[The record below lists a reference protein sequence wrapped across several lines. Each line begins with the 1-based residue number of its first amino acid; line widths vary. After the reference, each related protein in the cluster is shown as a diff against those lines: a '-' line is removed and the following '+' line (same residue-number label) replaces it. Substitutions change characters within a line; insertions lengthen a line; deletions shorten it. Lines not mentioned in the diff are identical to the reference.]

1 MGVQSTKG
9 VTINAQ
15 QFHMSSPRPG
25 TLPSH
30 NNIRQKAL
38 NVFGKTPCKFQV
50 NLCLWQLQKHNIISI
65 SLTGSGKTLTFW
77 LPLLFSKN
85 SVSIV
90 VTALNILGDQFVNE
104 LEQAGFPAISV
115 TAANN
120 NEETFKVFLM

>member
-1 MGVQSTKG
+1 
-9 VTINAQ
+9 
-15 QFHMSSPRPG
+15 MSSPRPG